1 MLSFLAHFPQD
12 VMCICVDSK
21 FFFNFKKVS
30 CKYLLLTPCFVFI
43 NWKLQS
49 HSFPVLYISSFFSN
63 SSLFFF
69 FITISYFFFLLYNIV
84 LVLPYINMHPPRVYM
99 CSPSWT
105 PLPPPSPYNP
115 SGSFQCNS
123 PKIPVTTCKR
133 MKLEHFL
140 TPYTNINSK
149 WIKDLNIRPETI
161 KLLEENVFYTLFS
174 TVFPYKQ
181 QLKDIKWSESHS
193 VMSDSLQSHW
203 LQSME
208 FSRPEY
214 WSG

>member
-69 FITISYFFFLLYNIV
+69 FITISYFFFYFTILYWFCHTSTCIRHRYTCV
-84 LVLPYINMHPPRVYM
+84 PHPEP
-99 CSPSWT
+99 PSH
-105 PLPPPSPYNP
+105 LPPHIIPLGHSSAPAPS
-115 SGSFQCNS
+115 
-123 PKIPVTTCKR
+123 
-133 MKLEHFL
+133 FL
-140 TPYTNINSK
+140 
-149 WIKDLNIRPETI
+149 
-161 KLLEENVFYTLFS
+161 
-174 TVFPYKQ
+174 
-181 QLKDIKWSESHS
+181 
-193 VMSDSLQSHW
+193 
-203 LQSME
+203 
-208 FSRPEY
+208 
-214 WSG
+214 